1 MTRPAGV
8 ERSDGLVL
16 FGITGDLSKKKLIPA
31 LYRMAEHDRL
41 PAIVLGVAS
50 SDWDVERL
58 RLHVRTSLADAG
70 VDTEPDV
77 LDGLCASLRYVS
89 GDYREAATF
98 AQVAEQIDGSRRPVC
113 YLAIPPDLFDDV
125 IQGLASV
132 GLNEQGRV
140 VLEKPFG
147 RDLDSA
153 LELNRILHQHYPE
166 ERIFRIDHF
175 LGKEPVQNLMVFR
188 FTNTI
193 LDPVWN
199 RYYVDNVQI
208 TMAEAFGIEGR
219 GRFYDSVGA
228 LRDVVQNHLMTVMAL
243 LAMEPPATDDPEAL
257 RDEIAKVTRAVRPF
271 DPADVVRG
279 QFRGYRDEDGV
290 DDASDTETFVA
301 VRAYI
306 DSWRWAGVP
315 FLIRAGKS
323 LGATVTEAIV
333 ELKPPPRAM
342 FNADQV
348 QPAPN
353 RLRLRLKP
361 DGLITLSMEAKRPG
375 EELLSMPVEMRLEDP
390 GHESHTDAVGA
401 YDRLLD
407 DAMDG
412 DVRLFA
418 REDTV
423 EAAWRVVEPLLDDP
437 PPVVSY
443 DEGSWGPADADRLVG
458 ERGWTVCGQL

>member
-1 MTRPAGV
+1 MSASAATSPTRA
-8 ERSDGLVL
+8 DGLVL
-16 FGITGDLSKKKLIPA
+16 FGITGDLSKKKLLPA
-31 LYRMAEHDRL
+31 LYRMAAHDRL
-41 PAIVLGVAS
+41 PEIVLGVAS
-50 SDWDVERL
+50 SDWDIERL
-58 RLHVRTSLADAG
+58 HEHVRTSLADAE
-70 VDTEPDV
+70 VETEPEV
-77 LDGLCASLRYVS
+77 LDRLCSSLRYVS
-89 GDYREAATF
+89 GDYRERATYD
-98 AQVAEQIDGSRRPVC
+98 QVKVAIEGSARPVC

-125 IQGLASV
+125 IQGLASI
-132 GLNEQGRV
+132 GLNEHGRV

-147 RDLDSA
+147 RDLASA

-166 ERIFRIDHF
+166 NRIFRIDHF

-208 TMAEAFGIEGR
+208 TMAEEFGIEGR
-219 GRFYDSVGA
+219 GKFYDSVGA

-271 DPADVVRG
+271 EPGDVIRG
-279 QFRGYRDEDGV
+279 QFSGYRDEAGV
-290 DDASDTETFVA
+290 ADDSDTETFVA

-323 LGATVTEAIV
+323 LGATVTEAVV

-342 FNADQV
+342 FTGASR
-348 QPAPN
+348 PEPN

-375 EELLSMPVEMRLEDP
+375 EEMLSMPVEMRLEDP
-390 GHESHTDAVGA
+390 SATDAEPVGA

-423 EAAWRVVEPLLDDP
+423 EAAWRVVEPLLVDP
-437 PPVVSY
+437 PPVVPY
-443 DEGSWGPADADRLVG
+443 TPGSWGPAKADALVG
-458 ERGWTVCGQL
+458 EQGWTVCGEL